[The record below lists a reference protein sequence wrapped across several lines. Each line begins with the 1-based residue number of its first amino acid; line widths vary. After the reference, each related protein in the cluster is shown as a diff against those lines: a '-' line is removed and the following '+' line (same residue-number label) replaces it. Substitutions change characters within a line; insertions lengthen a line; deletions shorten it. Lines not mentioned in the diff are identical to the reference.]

1 MYYLYNY
8 LNDKCVKNKTIF
20 EPFKK
25 INIDNQNIYMTNH
38 ILIPQRGL
46 DCVVDKNNIIIH
58 ANDPNY
64 SFKRQT
70 SSFI

>member
-1 MYYLYNY
+1 
-8 LNDKCVKNKTIF
+8 
-20 EPFKK
+20 
-25 INIDNQNIYMTNH
+25 MTNH